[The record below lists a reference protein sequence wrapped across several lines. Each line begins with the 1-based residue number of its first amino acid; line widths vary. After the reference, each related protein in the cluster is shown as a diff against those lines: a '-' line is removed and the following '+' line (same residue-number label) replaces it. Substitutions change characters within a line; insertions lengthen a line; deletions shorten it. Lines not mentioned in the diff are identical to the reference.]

1 MQISAAKNQR
11 GSGRTQLFRMATS
24 LLSWA
29 QAYESG
35 GYILC
40 VSGSY
45 SEAEPILR
53 QALQYGLQ
61 FYSPTHPWT
70 LRVRGNLNLS
80 VEKLENSKRALRV
93 LGNSNPMLE
102 NSTKAQK
109 RRDAE
114 CTVCLKTR
122 AVVLVLLR
130 LYSFISYFY
139 LFVCYPHTVRRP
151 SYHCENTF
159 IMMDFELG
167 GNSFAKQTRAQSVPG
182 SIA

>member
-1 MQISAAKNQR
+1 
-11 GSGRTQLFRMATS
+11 MATS

-114 CTVCLKTR
+114 FT
-122 AVVLVLLR
+122 
-130 LYSFISYFY
+130 SIS
-139 LFVCYPHTVRRP
+139 LP
-151 SYHCENTF
+151 SYHYENTF